1 MGRNKLPMKKIDNP
15 SRRKITYSKR
25 RDGIIK
31 KATELSVLCDTDVGL
46 LMFSPNGRLTTFAS
60 NGRIEDVFLRYF
72 DQSNVLEAGSYNPD
86 VVNINS
92 VHDANAHRQF
102 LNDAIQNIEKLQ
114 MEIFHEPIDLQKPG
128 CFQVPPAATRD
139 AHLTA
144 EELVD
149 ANGNWNPPQDDH
161 QPKEAHL
168 PVGPHLSL
176 EYLRAQK
183 HWNLQ
188 GRGQGNA

>member
-1 MGRNKLPMKKIDNP
+1 MYQNLKRMKYEREMLEKIAKIEALQEQLDEISQKLQERQEKM
-15 SRRKITYSKR
+15 R
-25 RDGIIK
+25 
-31 KATELSVLCDTDVGL
+31 
-46 LMFSPNGRLTTFAS
+46 
-60 NGRIEDVFLRYF
+60 
-72 DQSNVLEAGSYNPD
+72 SYNPD

-114 MEIFHEPIDLQKPG
+114 MEIFHEPIDLQKPR